1 MKPADLE
8 RFDQEIMPHLDGA
21 YALARLLSRND
32 HDAEDIVQDALI
44 KAMRFLASYQGINA
58 RGWLLS
64 IVRNTAYSRLRA
76 SGAKDLLMD
85 DDPTEAVDQRG
96 TPPIET
102 LIAEE
107 NRELVR
113 SLLDRLP
120 IPMREVLL
128 LREVEELSYKSIAE
142 IIQAPIGT
150 VMSRLG
156 RARERLST
164 LLSAATK
171 DHAS

>member
-1 MKPADLE
+1 MDRSDLE
-8 RFDQEIMPHLDGA
+8 RFEREIMPHLDGA
-21 YALARLLSRND
+21 YSLARLLSRND
-32 HDAEDIVQDALI
+32 HDAEDIVQDALL
-44 KAMRFLASYQGINA
+44 KALRFIASFQGINA

-76 SGAKDLLMD
+76 AGAKELLMD
-85 DDPTEAVDQRG
+85 DDLADAADPHLS
-96 TPPIET
+96 PPIET

-107 NRELVR
+107 QRQLVR
-113 SLLDRLP
+113 TMLDRLP

-128 LREVEELSYKSIAE
+128 LREVEDLSYKAISE

-156 RARERLST
+156 RARERLSV
-164 LLSAATK
+164 LLSQAAK
-171 DHAS
+171 EPIP